1 LNFFSEI
8 KNVVV
13 KFGISSSKFNLKNEK
28 LKNKFCRKSLQI
40 PRIVNNILYQQMN
53 KIPLEELLSQKLI
66 HQMKIVTIQII
77 MLQVPCELFY
87 LIKNYSIN
95 LFFEVNLNLILVMEH
110 FILEIILFSNLN
122 PM

>member
-1 LNFFSEI
+1 MNFFSEI